1 MSSMVATGSS
11 LEEIREEVSEPWRE
25 MDFLFRVRFRSSRKL
40 GWKLTSVL
48 LFGEVGGIW
57 EVGGTEGTALG
68 AKGCSGICWG
78 GGESASCSGG
88 PLLRRCI
95 VGGGVFFRELDFQEV
110 VLAMPGCCWWC
121 CCC

>member
-11 LEEIREEVSEPWRE
+11 LLEIREEVSEPWRE

-40 GWKLTSVL
+40 GWKLASVVA
-48 LFGEVGGIW
+48 FGEVGGTW
-57 EVGGTEGTALG
+57 EEGGGATG

-110 VLAMPGCCWWC
+110 VLAVLAC
-121 CCC
+121 